1 VATRPGLS
9 LEASHSLGYYAG
21 RPRCQSAPDRA
32 HKTSVSL
39 EQVYWKGLREIAEER
54 GETLTHLIAGI
65 DTDRQN
71 ENLSSAIRHFVLG
84 FYRHKLDLSR
94 MVA

>member
-1 VATRPGLS
+1 MVIG
-9 LEASHSLGYYAG
+9 HSIIIDG
-21 RPRCQSAPDRA
+21 
-32 HKTSVSL
+32 HKTTVSL
-39 EQVYWKGLREIAEER
+39 EEVYWKGLREIAEER

-71 ENLSSAIRHFVLG
+71 ANLSSAIRHFVLG
-84 FYRHKLDLSR
+84 FYRDQLDLSR